1 MDKFADMTLFV
12 SIVKNQGLAAAGREL
27 GLSPATVTARL
38 QSLEERYGVKLL
50 NRSTRH
56 ISLTDS
62 GALYHQASLEIINSV
77 KETENLLQ
85 TGTKEVRGPLKISA
99 PRDIGKQYVSPI
111 LTAFTEL
118 YPDVIPYLYLNDHLT
133 NLAESGLDIVIR
145 YGELADSNLISRKLA
160 SSRRVLCASPDY
172 LAKKGTPITPQDLV
186 GHDCLAMIRSNEELK
201 TWHFQDDEGYKAIT
215 VVPKRF
221 SDDGEVIRQ
230 WALQGAGI
238 ALKSILDVQQDIKQ
252 QRLVTVLNGY
262 MKNFSASSSA
272 TGADLNVIYLSRQY
286 QPKRIRLFVDFLIE
300 RFRAQTQGSS
310 LSN

>member
-1 MDKFADMTLFV
+1 MDKFSDMTLFV

-38 QSLEERYGVKLL
+38 QSLEDRYGVKLL

-62 GALYHQASLEIINSV
+62 GAMYHQACLEIIDSV

-85 TGTKEVRGPLKISA
+85 TGSKEVRGTLKISA
-99 PRDIGKQYVSPI
+99 PRDIGKQYISSI
-111 LTAFTEL
+111 LSEFSQR
-118 YPDVIPYLYLNDHLT
+118 YPDVIPYLYLNDNLS

-160 SSRRVLCASPDY
+160 SSRRVLCASPQY
-172 LAKKGTPITPQDLV
+172 LAKNGTPITPQDLAQ
-186 GHDCLAMIRSNEELK
+186 HDCLALVRSNEELK
-201 TWHFQDDEGYKAIT
+201 TWHFQDEEQHNVVT

-230 WALQGAGI
+230 WALDGAGI
-238 ALKSILDVQQDIKQ
+238 ALKSILDVQEDIKQ

-262 MKNFSASSSA
+262 MKNFNASTSS
-272 TGADLNVIYLSRQY
+272 TGVDLNVIYLSRQY
-286 QPKRIRLFVDFLIE
+286 QPKRLRLFLEFLIE
-300 RFRAQTQGSS
+300 QFKLRFEG
-310 LSN
+310 NNIDE

>member
-38 QSLEERYGVKLL
+38 QSLEHRYGVKLL

-62 GALYHQASLEIINSV
+62 GTLYHQACLEIIDSV
-77 KETENLLQ
+77 KETENLIQ
-85 TGTKEVRGPLKISA
+85 TGTKDVRGTLKISA
-99 PRDIGKQYVSPI
+99 PRDIGKQYISPI
-111 LTAFTEL
+111 VSEFSQR
-118 YPDVIPYLYLNDHLT
+118 YPDVIPYLYLNDNLS

-160 SSRRVLCASPDY
+160 SSRRVLCASPEY
-172 LAKKGTPITPQDLV
+172 LAKKGTPITPQDLAQ
-186 GHDCLAMIRSNEELK
+186 HDCLAMVRSNEELK
-201 TWHFQDDEGYKAIT
+201 TWHFQDEKQHNVVT

-230 WALQGAGI
+230 WALAGAGI
-238 ALKSILDVQQDIKQ
+238 ALKSMLDVQEDIKQ
-252 QRLVTVLNGY
+252 QRLVTVLNSY
-262 MKNFSASSSA
+262 MKNFNASTSSA
-272 TGADLNVIYLSRQY
+272 GSDLNVIYLSRQY
-286 QPKRIRLFVDFLIE
+286 QPKRLRLFIDFLLE
-300 RFRAQTQGSS
+300 RFNT
-310 LSN
+310 LI